1 MSKRVVHLTSV
12 HHRSDTRI
20 FEKECRSLCRAGYDV
35 HLVVADSK
43 GNSAE
48 EGVTIHDVG
57 ASGAGGRIGRMTG
70 TVARILRKARELRA
84 DLYHLHDPELIPVG
98 LMLKRQ
104 SGKVVFDCH
113 EDVPLQLLSKPYLA
127 PVLRKPISLLYA
139 AFERLLC
146 PHFDALVTV
155 TPTIAAKLQRV
166 NAKTTLIRNYP
177 IVEAILV
184 PREAAP
190 QEAPTKLV
198 YVGSISSI
206 RGIRE
211 MIRALELL
219 KGEVTLDLLGSF
231 ADEALHREMKAHPG
245 WQWVN
250 EQGWQSRDAVT
261 STMSQAMAGLVL
273 FHPEPN
279 HVDALP
285 NKLFEYMSAG
295 IPVIASNVELWR
307 QIVESGKCGICVD
320 PLDSAAIADA
330 VRYLANNPGVC
341 ATFGRNG
348 QTAVV
353 DEYNWANE
361 ARQLLQLYEDLLQAP
376 SPAASP
382 G

>member
-12 HHRSDTRI
+12 HHRSDTRV
-20 FEKECRSLCRAGYDV
+20 FEKECRSLAQAGYDV

-43 GNSAE
+43 GDSVDG
-48 EGVTIHDVG
+48 GVTVHDVRKG
-57 ASGAGGRIGRMTG
+57 RGRIDRMTG
-70 TVARILRKARELRA
+70 TVTRVYRRARELRA
-84 DLYHLHDPELIPVG
+84 SLYHLHDPELIPIG

-104 SGKVVFDCH
+104 GGKVVFDCH

-146 PHFDALVTV
+146 PHFDALVTA
-155 TPTIAAKLQRV
+155 TPAIAAKLQRV
-166 NAKTTLIRNYP
+166 NTTISLVRNYP
-177 IVEAILV
+177 LV
-184 PREAAP
+184 DGIIRRESTAQKTP
-190 QEAPTKLV
+190 PKLI

-219 KGEVTLDLLGSF
+219 KGEVTLDLAGSF

-279 HVDALP
+279 HVEALP

-295 IPVIASNVELWR
+295 IPVIASDVELWR
-307 QIVESGKCGICVD
+307 KIIERGKCGICVD
-320 PLDSAAIADA
+320 PLDPAAIADA
-330 VRYLANNPGVC
+330 VRYLIKNPGTC
-341 ATFGRNG
+341 DTYGQNG
-348 QTAVV
+348 QTAVAE
-353 DEYNWANE
+353 EYNWANE
-361 ARQLLQLYEDLLQAP
+361 ARELLQLYENLLNDP
-376 SPAASP
+376 SRTASP

>member
-1 MSKRVVHLTSV
+1 MSKRVAHLTSV
-12 HHRSDTRI
+12 HHRGDTRV
-20 FEKECRSLCRAGYDV
+20 FEKECRSLARAGYDV

-43 GNSAE
+43 GDSVE
-48 EGVTIHDVG
+48 TGVTIHDVG
-57 ASGAGGRIGRMTG
+57 RGRGRIGRMTG
-70 TVARILRKARELRA
+70 TVARVYRKARELRA

-98 LMLKRQ
+98 LMLKRLG
-104 SGKVVFDCH
+104 GKVVFDCH

-139 AFERLLC
+139 AFERVLC

-155 TPTIAAKLQRV
+155 TPNIEAKLKRV
-166 NAKTTLIRNYP
+166 NTKTSLVRNYP
-177 IVEAILV
+177 ILDGIVR
-184 PREAAP
+184 REAAP
-190 QEAPTKLV
+190 QEMPAKLI

-211 MIRALELL
+211 MVRALDLL

-231 ADEALHREMKAHPG
+231 ADEALHKEMKAHAG

-250 EQGWQSRDAVT
+250 ELGWQPRDAVT
-261 STMSQAMAGLVL
+261 SRMSQSMAGLVL

-279 HVDALP
+279 HVEALP

-295 IPVIASNVELWR
+295 IPVIASDVELWR
-307 QIVESGKCGICVD
+307 KIVESGKCGICVD
-320 PLDSAAIADA
+320 PLDPAAIADA
-330 VRYLANNPGVC
+330 VRYLIKNPGTC
-341 ATFGRNG
+341 DIYGRNG

-353 DEYNWANE
+353 EDYNWANE
-361 ARQLLQLYEDLLQAP
+361 ARELLQLYENLLH
-376 SPAASP
+376 ASSRASSS